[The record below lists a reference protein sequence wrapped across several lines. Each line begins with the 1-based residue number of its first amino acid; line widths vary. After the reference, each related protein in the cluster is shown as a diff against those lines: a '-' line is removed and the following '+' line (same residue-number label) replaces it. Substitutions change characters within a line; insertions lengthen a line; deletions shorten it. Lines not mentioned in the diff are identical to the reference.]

1 MNCEHKNIPAE
12 FRYCPYCGM
21 EIKREPTFDDLLA
34 HRVNIGDEVRFKLK
48 NGTEVAVVVVDKN
61 GDDVRCVMFEGVE
74 DMALYDG
81 RHWLKS
87 DSVNYPNSDA
97 VRRYESLEELLPNR
111 LRDSIKTRNIVQL
124 LDDGIRHFEIVML
137 YPLSAYEVFG
147 EHAPNWALKED
158 GDKSIPFFVDS
169 VKNRRK
175 YLWYTWLRSPYR
187 STSLIFCFVSA
198 DGSANSNFAYYSY
211 GSAPA
216 FTI

>member
-1 MNCEHKNIPAE
+1 MSCEHKNIPTE

-34 HRVNIGDEVRFKLK
+34 HRVNIGDEVRFKLN
-48 NGTEVAVVVVDKN
+48 NGTDAAVVVVEKDD
-61 GDDVRCVMFEGVE
+61 DDVRCVMFDGVE
-74 DMALYDG
+74 DMSLYDG

-87 DSVNYPNSDA
+87 NSVNYPDSDA
-97 VRRYESLEELLPNR
+97 VRRYERFEGLLPNR
-111 LRDSIKTRNIVQL
+111 LRDSIKLRNIVQL
-124 LDDGIRHFEIVML
+124 LDDGSRHSEIVAL

-147 EHAPNWALKED
+147 ENVPNWALKED
-158 GDKSIPFFVDS
+158 GDKPIPFFVDS
-169 VKNRRK
+169 AENRKK

-187 STSLIFCFVSA
+187 GSSDIFCYVSSF
-198 DGSANSNFAYYSY
+198 GSASGIGAYGSY

>member
-1 MNCEHKNIPAE
+1 MSCEHKNIPAE

-21 EIKREPTFDDLLA
+21 EIKHGTTFDDLFA
-34 HRVNIGDEVRFKLK
+34 HHVNIGDEIRFKLK
-48 NGTEVAVVVVDKN
+48 DGTDAAVVVVDKDD
-61 GDDVRCVMFEGVE
+61 DDVRCVMFEGVE

-87 DSVNYPNSDA
+87 NRVNYPDSDA
-97 VRRYESLEELLPNR
+97 VRRYERIEELLPNR
-111 LRDSIKTRNIVQL
+111 LCDSIKTRNIVQL
-124 LDDGIRHFEIVML
+124 LDDGSRHSEIVAL

-147 EHAPNWALKED
+147 EKVPNWALKED
-158 GDKSIPFFVDS
+158 GDKPIPFFVDS
-169 VKNRRK
+169 AENRKK

-187 STSLIFCFVSA
+187 SSSCSFCVVGP
-198 DGSANSNFAYYSY
+198 DGSVGTYAAYYSA

>member
-1 MNCEHKNIPAE
+1 MSCEHKNIPAE

-34 HRVNIGDEVRFKLK
+34 HRVNIGDEVRFKLN
-48 NGTEVAVVVVDKN
+48 NGTDAAVVVVEKDD
-61 GDDVRCVMFEGVE
+61 DDVRCVMFEGVE

-87 DSVNYPNSDA
+87 NSVNYPDSDA
-97 VRRYESLEELLPNR
+97 VRRYERFERLLPNR
-111 LRDSIKTRNIVQL
+111 LRDSIKLRNVVQS
-124 LDDGIRHFEIVML
+124 LDDGSRHSEIVAL

-147 EHAPNWALKED
+147 GKVSDWALKED
-158 GDKSIPFFVDS
+158 GDKPILFFVDS
-169 VKNRRK
+169 AENRKK
-175 YLWYTWLRSPYR
+175 YLWHTWLRSPSRR
-187 STSLIFCFVSA
+187 SSITFCYVIT
-198 DGSANSNFAYYSY
+198 DGSASYGDANYSR